1 MRKKGFTLI
10 ELLVVIAIIG
20 ILAAILLPALARAR
34 ESARRSSC
42 QNNLKQWGL
51 VFKMYSGESKGM
63 KFPHFQVTDK
73 TQNQDG
79 APANDGSA
87 FPNETKCVKIA
98 MGPQVHSIYPEY
110 LNDPAISICPSDPEE
125 TVADLQDGNG
135 NWELHY
141 HPEDIDNSYIYLGW
155 VFERMQ
161 QTGTIGLDSLS
172 NISGLLSAVGE
183 NLDMPSGASVA
194 AQFGAG
200 LDCLFADAL
209 KRLTA
214 SSPEPIGIAIQK
226 AADADIDFTDEDYDV
241 YAGREYGNGGGD
253 RIYRLREGIERFL
266 ITDINNAGA
275 TAIAQSGVWVMM
287 DLFGSS
293 GAVRFFNHVPG
304 GCNVLYMDGH
314 VEFVKYAS
322 SGDGSTDDGANDP
335 VLPTLATL
343 IGAITSLN

>member
-1 MRKKGFTLI
+1 MG
-10 ELLVVIAIIG
+10 
-20 ILAAILLPALARAR
+20 
-34 ESARRSSC
+34 
-42 QNNLKQWGL
+42 
-51 VFKMYSGESKGM
+51 
-63 KFPHFQVTDK
+63 
-73 TQNQDG
+73 
-79 APANDGSA
+79 
-87 FPNETKCVKIA
+87 CVKIA

-110 LNDPAISICPSDPEE
+110 LNDPAISLCPSDPEE
-125 TVADLQDGNG
+125 TVADLQDGDG
-135 NWELHY
+135 NWDIHY

-161 QTGTIGLDSLS
+161 QSGLVGLDSLT
-172 NISGLLSAVGE
+172 NISSLLSTLGE
-183 NLDMPSGASVA
+183 DLDLPSGANVA

-209 KRLTA
+209 ARLL
-214 SSPEPIGIAIQK
+214 SGGDPVGIAIQK
-226 AADADIDFTDEDYDV
+226 AADSDIDLADEDYNV
-241 YAGREYGNGGGD
+241 HAGLEYGNGGGD

-322 SGDGSTDDGANDP
+322 SGEGTTDDGANDP
-335 VLPTLATL
+335 VLPTIASL
-343 IGAITSLN
+343 IGAITSMN